1 MFHRLLLVVA
11 LFGGAWVSAAVA
23 QEVTLLPGTLKL
35 ISSPMGPP
43 SLLGFR
49 ADMLEASLCGRGRKT
64 VEAADCKISA
74 VRNDGPGTVVRFPE
88 SEIPAGR
95 AVPVSARVAHFSG
108 YSLTSLETSCGRWD
122 FTWAL
127 APAKSDAPLALWLEP
142 AAAGESAAFAGRMD
156 AMVRWTF
163 LHATEG
169 TVVVADRPLGLDLEG
184 TWDLLPPDWVPA
196 GETNLRLAGP
206 PGRAVPAIPLVGDCV
221 ALWLTTEE
229 IAP

>member
-1 MFHRLLLVVA
+1 MVPRSILVVTLLA
-11 LFGGAWVSAAVA
+11 GVWVSAAAA
-23 QEVTLLPGTLKL
+23 QEATLLPGTLKL

-49 ADMLEASLCGRGRKT
+49 ADTLEASLCGRGRKT
-64 VEAADCKISA
+64 VGAADCKISS
-74 VRNDGPGTVVRFPE
+74 VRNDGPGTVVRIPE
-88 SEIPAGR
+88 SEIPVGR
-95 AVPVSARVAHFSG
+95 AVSVSARVAHFSG

-127 APAKSDAPLALWLEP
+127 APAESDAPLSLWLEP
-142 AAAGESAAFAGRMD
+142 TAAGEPAAFAGRME

-184 TWDLLPPDWVPA
+184 TWDLLPPDAVPA

-206 PGRAVPAIPLVGDCV
+206 PGRPIPLVGNCV